1 MRDVR
6 EILGLTDAGVSQ
18 REIARRLG
26 VVPSTVRETLRR
38 FAAAGLTWPLG
49 AEVTDAVL
57 EARLYANNGTKRGHR
72 RLAERRCQMGDI
84 MSETRAPS
92 NRNGWASSS
101 EFAFHADQSVDRRA
115 VRAHQVVK

>member
-6 EILGLTDAGVSQ
+6 EILRLTDAGVSQ

-57 EARLYANNGTKRGHR
+57 EAQLYANNGTKRGHR
-72 RLAERRCQMGDI
+72 RLAEPDWSWVHRELKRKHVTLSILWDVCG
-84 MSETRAPS
+84 RPL
-92 NRNGWASSS
+92 
-101 EFAFHADQSVDRRA
+101 
-115 VRAHQVVK
+115 